1 MKHNWCLNRC
11 ECLALYVLYFYCICF
26 CINVFPAISEH
37 NCYNGCDCPHHWVT
51 TWGSNWSWGS
61 WLIKSSESALEIQSD
76 LSVFQCIYLFCI
88 WTWKTNIISASFE
101 ICKKIWA
108 VVGALGWLSRQNQ
121 HWRFNLTCLCFS
133 ICICFCISTW
143 ETKNISAS
151 LEICKI
157 SGPSAGLLAD

>member
-1 MKHNWCLNRC
+1 MNARPSKFCISIVVFVFVLMFFVQQVNRIVTTDVIVRTTEWRLGEATGVGALGWLSRQNQHCRFSRTCLC
-11 ECLALYVLYFYCICF
+11 FSICIC
-26 CINVFPAISEH
+26 
-37 NCYNGCDCPHHWVT
+37 
-51 TWGSNWSWGS
+51 
-61 WLIKSSESALEIQSD
+61 
-76 LSVFQCIYLFCI
+76 FCI
-88 WTWKTNIISASFE
+88 WTWKTKNISASFE
-101 ICKKIWA
+101 ICKNIWT

-133 ICICFCISTW
+133 ICICFCIWTW